1 MPEITGS
8 KPSDATA
15 ARLRKPGS
23 RAPMSRLAY
32 EAVKR
37 RILDNDIPGG
47 AHVLEEE
54 LAQTLG
60 MSRTPI
66 REALVQLEKDGLIE
80 LVPRRGMRV
89 LALSPDDI
97 RHVYDLLQCLESHA
111 AALAAGH
118 RNHRRIAAKL
128 GTLIA
133 GMRAALDA
141 DDLRGWAEVN
151 ERFHRTLV
159 DSCGNPRL
167 AQMAYTLL
175 DQSHRVRTF
184 TMHLRARPVRSTDN
198 HAATV
203 DAIRNGDA
211 ERAANIHQAHKSE
224 WIVEMDRLMAE
235 FNIKML

>member
-1 MPEITGS
+1 MPEATES
-8 KPSDATA
+8 KPSDAPA
-15 ARLRKPGS
+15 ARPRKPGS
-23 RAPMSRLAY
+23 RAPMSRRAY

-54 LAQTLG
+54 LAQMLG

-111 AALAAGH
+111 AALAARH
-118 RNHRRIAAKL
+118 RDHRRIAARL
-128 GTLIA
+128 DAPIG
-133 GMRAALDA
+133 GMRAALEA
-141 DDLRGWAEVN
+141 DDLRGWAEAN

-184 TMHLRARPVRSTDN
+184 TVRLRARPVRSTDN

-203 DAIRNGDA
+203 DAIRDGDPG
-211 ERAANIHQAHKSE
+211 RAAGIHEAHKGE
-224 WIVEMDRLMAE
+224 WMVEMDRLMAE